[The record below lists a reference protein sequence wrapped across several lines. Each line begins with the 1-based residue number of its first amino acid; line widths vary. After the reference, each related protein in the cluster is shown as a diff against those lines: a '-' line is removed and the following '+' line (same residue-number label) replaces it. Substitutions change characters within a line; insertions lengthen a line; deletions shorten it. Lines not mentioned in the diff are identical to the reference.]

1 MTDDAGQAED
11 QEPPAVSKDE
21 ADAAPPKPPRRLIGP
36 DVDVKRLILV
46 IVICLGGLIYFF
58 WDDVRDVIQPPEIVE
73 PSVPADTLDPEH
85 EVEVKSGA
93 LDITFTK
100 IGAAITGLTWT
111 NPQDGHVE
119 TLISQDGAAN
129 QALAVELPE
138 REKSAGGAFKLV
150 SKTEKDGITTIVFSN
165 DDFGDGLEL
174 VKTFRIH
181 SDKPLIELGVEIN
194 NIPIGDPINE
204 RGYSLR
210 ISNAVGL
217 PDELSKDDPL
227 ISVRSDQIVDHHPV
241 RRVSG
246 ARAWPNE
253 DERKRAGHGG
263 VEGIPV
269 LEWVATANKYFGLIV
284 RPAKPMRGAKMTFT
298 RTAKCAAAVD
308 LHIGP
313 DEAARR
319 LSFHIYAGPKEYDAL
334 SDLPGRQQESINY
347 WYFGRPATLLLK
359 LVHDKT
365 VANYG
370 LAIIIVTLI
379 FRVLMWPVT
388 SYNLRAMVNLKLA
401 NAKLADVDAREPPRA
416 EDEAKEWLEE
426 LLPLKEAGASAPAER
441 RHARTEWLK
450 DQLAADSP
458 PDELR
463 KLIDDTGARV
473 VWLKEMR
480 GEWLKGAR
488 VWEKVQS
495 RATIGAFLPMI
506 FLLPILLVL
515 YYTLNAG
522 YEFYRQPLALWI
534 TDISSRDPFFVL
546 PVLMGLAMMAQ
557 FRTMSENP
565 QNERSWILMPAAF
578 TIIFA
583 FFSAGL
589 VLFWFVD
596 TLAGWLQVA
605 LIKRGKKR
613 KEAAPPD
620 AEEADAGQNAPDAST
635 D

>member
-11 QEPPAVSKDE
+11 QGPRAVSEDE
-21 ADAAPPKPPRRLIGP
+21 AGAPPPKPPWPLVGP
-36 DVDVKRLILV
+36 DVDVKRLTLI

-58 WDDVRDVIQPPEIVE
+58 WDDVRDVIQPPEIVAT
-73 PSVPADTLDPEH
+73 SVPADALNPEH
-85 EVEVKSGA
+85 EVKVNSGA
-93 LDITFTK
+93 LGVTFSK

-111 NPQDGHVE
+111 NPQDGHAE

-129 QALAVELPE
+129 RALAVELPG
-138 REKSAGGAFKLV
+138 REKSAGGAFKLM
-150 SKTEKDGITTIVFSN
+150 SKTERDGITAIVFRN
-165 DDFGDGLEL
+165 DDFGDGLVL
-174 VKTFRIH
+174 AKTFRIH
-181 SDKPLIELGVEIN
+181 SDKPLIELDVEIN
-194 NIPIGDPINE
+194 DVPMGDPINE
-204 RGYSLR
+204 RGYGLR

-217 PDELSKDDPL
+217 PEELSKDDPL

-246 ARAWPNE
+246 TRGWPNE
-253 DERKRAGHGG
+253 DERKRAGHSG
-263 VEGIPV
+263 VEGIPT
-269 LEWVATANKYFGLIV
+269 LEWVATASKYFGLIV
-284 RPAKPMRGAKMTFT
+284 RPDKPMPGAMMTFT
-298 RTAKCAAAVD
+298 RTGRCAAAVT
-308 LHIGP
+308 LLVTP
-313 DEAARR
+313 RTATRR
-319 LSFHIYAGPKEYDAL
+319 VSNTFHVYAGPKEYDAL
-334 SDLPGRQQESINY
+334 SGLPGRQQESINY
-347 WYFGRPATLLLK
+347 WYFGRLATVLLK

-388 SYNLRAMVNLKLA
+388 RYNLRAMVDLKLA

-416 EDEAKEWLEE
+416 EDDAKEWLEE
-426 LLPLKEAGASAPAER
+426 LLPLKEAGAARPAER

-450 DQLAADSP
+450 DQLAADTP

-495 RATIGAFLPMI
+495 RATIGAFLPMVI
-506 FLLPILLVL
+506 LLPILLVL

-565 QNERSWILMPAAF
+565 QSERSWILMPAAF

-613 KEAAPPD
+613 KEAA
-620 AEEADAGQNAPDAST
+620 AAAAAGEA
-635 D
+635 

>member
-1 MTDDAGQAED
+1 MTDDAGQAEG
-11 QEPPAVSKDE
+11 QEPPAPSKDE
-21 ADAAPPKPPRRLIGP
+21 AGAAPPKPSRPLIGP
-36 DVDVKRLILV
+36 DVDVKRLVFV

-73 PSVPADTLDPEH
+73 TSLPADALKPEN
-85 EVEVKSGA
+85 EVAVKSGA
-93 LDITFTK
+93 LDITFSK

-111 NPQDGHVE
+111 NPQDGYVE
-119 TLISQDGAAN
+119 TLISQEGAAN

-138 REKSAGGAFKLV
+138 REKSAGGAFKLA
-150 SKTEKDGITTIVFSN
+150 SRAEKDGVTAIVFRK
-165 DDFGDGLEL
+165 DDFGDGLVL

-194 NIPIGDPINE
+194 NIPTGDPINE

-227 ISVRSDQIVDHHPV
+227 ISVRSDSIVDHHPV

-246 ARAWPNE
+246 AREWPNE
-253 DERKRAGHGG
+253 DERKRAGHSG
-263 VEGIPV
+263 VEGIPT
-269 LEWVATANKYFGLIV
+269 LEWVATASKYFGLIV
-284 RPAKPMRGAKMTFT
+284 RPVDKMRGAMMTFT
-298 RTAKCAAAVD
+298 RTAKCAAAVT
-308 LHIGP
+308 LLVTP
-313 DEAARR
+313 TAATRV
-319 LSFHIYAGPKEYDAL
+319 SDTFHVYAGPKEYEAL
-334 SDLPGRQQESINY
+334 ASLPGRQQESINY
-347 WYFGRPATLLLK
+347 WYFGRLATVLLK

-388 SYNLRAMVNLKLA
+388 RYNLRAMVDLKLA
-401 NAKLADVDAREPPRA
+401 NAKLVDVDAREPPRA
-416 EDEAKEWLEE
+416 EDDAKEWLEE
-426 LLPLKEAGASAPAER
+426 LLPLKEAGAAEPAER
-441 RHARTEWLK
+441 GQARTEWVK
-450 DQLAADSP
+450 DQLAADTP

-473 VWLKEMR
+473 IWLKEMR

-506 FLLPILLVL
+506 ILLPILLVL

-565 QNERSWILMPAAF
+565 QKERSWILMPAAF

-605 LIKRGKKR
+605 LIKRGKRR
-613 KEAAPPD
+613 KEAA
-620 AEEADAGQNAPDAST
+620 AAGEA
-635 D
+635 